1 MNIIKST
8 VLRYPKIMWTIIKNT
23 PTLDPL
29 VIFKNAKIYIGYDQ
43 GNMIGFLSIKQF
55 GSITELGTLYVFP
68 EFRRRG
74 YAEQLSDQV
83 KRDYPELYLLCT
95 PGMSEIYSKYG
106 FIVVDHPVGVM
117 KLRKKLFDIFIA
129 PMVMYRI
136 VVMKTK

>member
-23 PTLDPL
+23 PTLDLL

-68 EFRRRG
+68 EFRRHG
-74 YAEQLSDQV
+74 YAEQLSDQA
-83 KRDYPELYLLCT
+83 KKDYSELYLLCT
-95 PGMSEIYSKYG
+95 PDMSEMYVKYG
-106 FIVVDHPVGVM
+106 FIVVDYPTGVM
-117 KLRKKLFDIFIA
+117 KLRKKLFDMFIA
-129 PMVMYRI
+129 PIVGYRIMVM
-136 VVMKTK
+136 KNK

>member
-29 VIFKNAKIYIGYDQ
+29 VILKNAKIYIGYDQ

-74 YAEQLSDQV
+74 YAEQLSDQA

-95 PGMSEIYSKYG
+95 PGMSEIYGKYG
-106 FIVVDHPVGVM
+106 FIVVDHPVGIM
-117 KLRKKLFDIFIA
+117 KLRKKLFDMFIA
-129 PMVMYRI
+129 PIVGYRI
-136 VVMKTK
+136 VVMKNK